1 MISSIILAAGMSKR
15 MIIGNK
21 LLLEYKD
28 KSILENTIINLTSS
42 NVSEIVVVLGHDFS
56 STSKI
61 LKSTTFKIINNTNYL
76 KGMSTS
82 IVAGVKLINLSSKGV
97 MVCLADMPLIKVST
111 YNKLINKFNKANDT
125 KKIIIPTYK
134 KQEGNPI
141 LFGKY
146 YFNFLLKLKGDKGAR
161 DLIKDKKDSVILVD
175 VDDEGIVKDIDNYK
189 DYEYLKKINYE

>member
-15 MIIGNK
+15 MSIGNK
-21 LLLEYKD
+21 LLLKYKN
-28 KSILENTIINLTSS
+28 KSILENTIININSS
-42 NVSEIVVVLGHDFS
+42 DISEIVVVLGHDFNI
-56 STSKI
+56 TSQI
-61 LKSTTFKIINNTNYL
+61 LKNTTFKIINNKNYL

-111 YNKLINKFNKANDT
+111 YDKLIKEFNKANDT

-161 DLIKDKKDSVILVD
+161 DLIKEKKDCVILID
-175 VDDEGIVKDIDNYK
+175 VDDKGIVRDIDNYK
-189 DYEYLKKINYE
+189 DYDYLKKN

>member
-15 MIIGNK
+15 MSIGNK
-21 LLLEYKD
+21 LLLKYKN
-28 KSILENTIINLTSS
+28 KSILENTIININSS
-42 NVSEIVVVLGHDFS
+42 DTSEIVVVLGHDFNI
-56 STSKI
+56 TSQI
-61 LKSTTFKIINNTNYL
+61 LKNTTLKIVNNTDYL

-82 IVAGVKLINLSSKGV
+82 IVAGIKLINWSSEGV

-111 YNKLINKFNKANDT
+111 YNNLINKFNEANDT

-134 KQEGNPI
+134 RQKGNPI

-161 DLIKDKKDSVILVD
+161 DLIKKRSDYVILVD
-175 VDDEGIVKDIDNYK
+175 INDDGIVRDIDNYK
-189 DYEYLKKINYE
+189 DYENIKSN

>member
-15 MIIGNK
+15 MSIGNK
-21 LLLEYKD
+21 LLLKYKN
-28 KSILENTIINLTSS
+28 KSILENTIININSS
-42 NVSEIVVVLGHDFS
+42 DTSEIVVVLGHDFNI
-56 STSKI
+56 TSQI
-61 LKSTTFKIINNTNYL
+61 LKNTTLKIINNTDYL

-82 IVAGVKLINLSSKGV
+82 IVAGIKLINWSSEGV

-111 YNKLINKFNKANDT
+111 YNNLINKFNEANDT

-134 KQEGNPI
+134 RQKGNPI

-161 DLIKDKKDSVILVD
+161 DLIKKRSDCVILVD
-175 VDDEGIVKDIDNYK
+175 INDDGIVRDIDNYK
-189 DYEYLKKINYE
+189 DYENIKRN